1 MRDALKI
8 TLAAHIPKKY
18 RTKKTE
24 SVQGVDRYLP
34 TLEEHMALL
43 QAMSAQS
50 FQTNKKKTSGKTG
63 KMEEQENKT
72 TVQSKNKTSKTVKME
87 ETGKNTNGQSIQTLK
102 SVKSEEK

>member
-1 MRDALKI
+1 MKVQFTIPGRHSRLQVFLLVRDALKI

-18 RTKKTE
+18 RTKKSE

-34 TLEEHMALL
+34 TSEEHMALL

-72 TVQSKNKTSKTVKME
+72 TVQSKK
-87 ETGKNTNGQSIQTLK
+87 
-102 SVKSEEK
+102 